1 LASIPVRFSQEA
13 GFWPEKMNYS
23 GECGRRA
30 MSQHLSINDCVDN
43 WLRSVAAAR
52 PFEDVPYRGLVR
64 SYVSPYI
71 GFTPI
76 AELSDRIFLD
86 WYTDLEALGATR
98 EDTETAR
105 DLVAAA
111 LSRAVREGNARAG
124 QDILPRIPEA
134 LSFRARWEQKLRI
147 VRREHIDK
155 PPRVGHRLHVRI
167 RTFGRRLRRLPK
179 GQLDLF
185 RPE

>member
-1 LASIPVRFSQEA
+1 
-13 GFWPEKMNYS
+13 
-23 GECGRRA
+23 
-30 MSQHLSINDCVDN
+30 MSAIERYRTMRHHLRIDDCVDN

-52 PFEDVPYRGLVR
+52 PFEAVPYRGLVR
-64 SYVSPYI
+64 SYVAPYI
-71 GFTPI
+71 GVTPI

-98 EDTETAR
+98 EDAETAR

-111 LSRAVREGNARAG
+111 LSRAVREGTARDG
-124 QDILPRIPEA
+124 QDILPRIPDA
-134 LSFRARWEQKLRI
+134 LSFRARWEQRLRI
-147 VRREHIDK
+147 VRRGRINK
-155 PPRVGHRLHVRI
+155 PPRVGRRHVRI

-185 RPE
+185 RP